1 MENEKKLFDQNE
13 KEILKNF
20 FQNEMK
26 EQEKLHPEDKNKIED
41 ILNKKNVIQ
50 TEQKT
55 NQNENNNNKNEK
67 KINEWENNKSYKKD
81 GIEIVG
87 NKWGLKPVP
96 KEFKIEENNNN
107 NNNQIGFNFKK
118 ETTEE
123 DLMDI
128 MKKKNEESEN
138 KLFSEFME
146 FANEDNND
154 KNVVA
159 NKLKENVEIKKEKIE
174 NNVNNNDNNNN
185 NEKKSG
191 DSFADRV
198 KMFSK

>member
-1 MENEKKLFDQNE
+1 MNNKEKIINENE

-41 ILNKKNVIQ
+41 ILNKKNVVKEEPKKNII
-50 TEQKT
+50 
-55 NQNENNNNKNEK
+55 NINNNNNNNKKEK
-67 KINEWENNKSYKKD
+67 LNEWENSNSYKKE
-81 GIEIVG
+81 GIEIIG

-96 KEFKIEENNNN
+96 KEFKMDENNKFNN
-107 NNNQIGFNFKK
+107 EIGFNFKK

-123 DLMDI
+123 DLMEV
-128 MKKKNEESEN
+128 MRKKNEASEN
-138 KLFSEFME
+138 KLFAEFME

-154 KNVVA
+154 VPK
-159 NKLKENVEIKKEKIE
+159 KLKENVEIKKEKVE
-174 NNVNNNDNNNN
+174 KNNNNNNNNNDNNNN
-185 NEKKSG
+185 NG
-191 DSFADRV
+191 NSFADRV